1 MSARIIGVYCVVA
14 MVLTGI
20 IYRLYYINASDYI
33 AMAAAGQGGYS
44 LDVATTRG
52 VIYDRHLRG
61 LVNNEYEYVASVL
74 PSPQAAAAVL
84 PAVSEALRPALV
96 ERLTGGMPF
105 AMTVPNGDIYARGV
119 DVFKIPRRYGGY
131 NYAPHVVGYLGGD
144 GESGVAGIELAY
156 DELLKAG
163 GGEISCSYRVDA
175 AGHVMSGAA
184 MEVHR
189 DNESPSGGVCLTI
202 DRDTQQLVQDALA
215 AGCEK
220 GAAVVLDARTG
231 EILAMASFPAFDP
244 GNVTASLSSADAPF
258 ISRAVS
264 GYNIGSVFKVLV
276 SAAALDKGVS
286 LARENYCSGE
296 TNIGGVIFKCNNNA
310 VHGMCDMQRALNVS
324 CNAYF
329 ITLAQELGG
338 DYLVEYA
345 RKMGFGAPTALAPGM
360 NSQAGN
366 LPTAEQLQNA
376 AELAN
381 LGFGQGVAL
390 ASPLQIASAVAEIAN
405 GGYGVTPELVLGTT
419 DDGETI
425 RDIREPYAANRV
437 MSERTAAT
445 VRDLMIAVVSEG
457 SGRTAAP
464 KEGGAG
470 GKTSSAQTGIFKDGE
485 EIVHAWFAGFCP
497 AESPRWSIAVFVEGG
512 VSGEQ
517 VAAPIFKAIADGL
530 IAVGS

>member
-1 MSARIIGVYCVVA
+1 MSARIIGVYCAVA
-14 MVLTGI
+14 MVMTGL

-44 LDVATTRG
+44 LNVATTRG

-84 PAVSEALRPALV
+84 PAVSDAMRPALV

-105 AMTVPNGDIYARGV
+105 AMTVPNDEIYARGV

-131 NYAPHVVGYLGGD
+131 SYAPHVVGYLGGD
-144 GESGVAGIELAY
+144 GVSGVAGIELAY
-156 DELLKAG
+156 DELLKSG
-163 GGEISCSYRVDA
+163 GGDISCSYRVDA

-184 MEVHR
+184 MEVR
-189 DNESPSGGVCLTI
+189 RENENPVGGVCLTI
-202 DRDTQQLVQDALA
+202 DRDIQRLVQDALA
-215 AGCEK
+215 KGCEK
-220 GAAVVLDARTG
+220 GAAVVLDAASG
-231 EILAMASFPAFDP
+231 EILAMASLPVFDP
-244 GNVTASLSSADAPF
+244 SDVSASLRSEDAPF

-264 GYNIGSVFKVLV
+264 GYNIGSVFKVIV
-276 SAAALDKGVS
+276 SAAALEKGVS
-286 LARENYCSGE
+286 TARENYCSGE

-338 DYLVEYA
+338 EYMAEHA
-345 RKMGFGAPTALAPGM
+345 RKMGFGSSTDLAPGM
-360 NSQAGN
+360 NAQPGN
-366 LPTAEQLQNA
+366 LPTGEQLQNA

-381 LGFGQGVAL
+381 FGFGQGVAL

-405 GGYGVTPELVLGTT
+405 GGLDVTPELVLGTT
-419 DDGETI
+419 ADGVNI
-425 RDIREPYAANRV
+425 RDIREPYAVNRV
-437 MSERTAAT
+437 LSERTADT
-445 VRDLMIAVVSEG
+445 VRNLMTNVVAVG

-470 GKTSSAQTGIFKDGE
+470 GKTSSAQTGVFKDGE
-485 EIVHAWFAGFCP
+485 EIVHAWFAGFYP
-497 AESPRWSIAVFVEGG
+497 AEKPRWSIAVFVEGG

-517 VAAPIFKAIADGL
+517 TAAPIFKRIADGL
-530 IAVGS
+530 TD